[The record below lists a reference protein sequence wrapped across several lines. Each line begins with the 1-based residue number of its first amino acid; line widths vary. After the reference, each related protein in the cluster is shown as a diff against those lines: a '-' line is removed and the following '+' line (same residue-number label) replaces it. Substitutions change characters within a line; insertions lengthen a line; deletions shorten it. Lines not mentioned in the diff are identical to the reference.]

1 MKTFVALAGAAALL
15 GGCATAVP
23 EDVADTAAMAAPG
36 SPMHAPTYMQMAAS
50 GDMFEIESS
59 RLALQMSRNP
69 AVQQFAQMMVSD
81 HTRLSSEM
89 MAAAQT
95 AGLPPPPMQM
105 MPHHAEMLQR
115 LRTAPADQFDMM
127 YKREQIAAHQESLN
141 LHRSYAAGGDNPAF
155 RAVAA
160 RAVPAVEMHFQH
172 AQSLPEQAMVAPTY
186 QQSPAPMPAPAPT
199 TRRSGERG

>member
-1 MKTFVALAGAAALL
+1 MKAFLAIAGAAALL
-15 GGCATAVP
+15 GGCATTVP
-23 EDVADTAAMAAPG
+23 EDMAERAAMAAPG
-36 SPMHAPTYMQMAAS
+36 TPQHGPTYMQMAAS

-69 AVQQFAQMMVSD
+69 AVLSFAQTMISD

-89 MAAAQT
+89 MTAAQ
-95 AGLPPPPMQM
+95 AANLPPPPMQM

-115 LRTAPADQFDMM
+115 LRSAPAGQFDMM
-127 YKREQIAAHQESLN
+127 YKREQLAAHQEALN
-141 LHRSYAAGGDNPAF
+141 LHRTYADGGDHPAL

-160 RAVPAVEMHFQH
+160 RAVPAVEMHLGH
-172 AQSLPEQAMVAPTY
+172 AQSLPEQAMMAPAY
-186 QQSPAPMPAPAPT
+186 QPSPMPAPAPS

>member
-1 MKTFVALAGAAALL
+1 
-15 GGCATAVP
+15 
-23 EDVADTAAMAAPG
+23 
-36 SPMHAPTYMQMAAS
+36 MHAPTYMQMAAS

-59 RLALQMSRNP
+59 RLAQQMSRNP
-69 AVQQFAQMMVSD
+69 AVQQFAQMMIGD

-89 MAAAQT
+89 MTAAQS
-95 AGLPPPPMQM
+95 ANLSPPPMQM

-115 LRTAPADQFDMM
+115 LQAAPADQFDMM
-127 YKREQIAAHQESLN
+127 YKREQIAAHTESLN
-141 LHRSYAAGGDNPAF
+141 LHRSYSQGGDNAAL

-172 AQSLPEQAMVAPTY
+172 AQTLPEQAMMTPAY
-186 QQSPAPMPAPAPT
+186 QAPAPMTQPAPT